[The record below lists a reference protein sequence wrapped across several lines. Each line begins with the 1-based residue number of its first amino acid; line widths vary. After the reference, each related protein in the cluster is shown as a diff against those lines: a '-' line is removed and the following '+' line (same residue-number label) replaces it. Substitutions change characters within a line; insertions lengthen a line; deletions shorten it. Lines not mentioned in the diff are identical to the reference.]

1 MNISRAFLL
10 RLLLTGLLPL
20 GAAACTTD
28 QPKNASATDAGDGK
42 VVDGGAP
49 HSTRP
54 STASPS
60 GTAPLDGP
68 GGSAEGAPVDAG
80 AVTTHAVNAS
90 AVDAGGA
97 NPKPEGTSPTAGA
110 NTAGANTAGAN
121 TSTDGVRPA
130 SPATAGAFD
139 KILAKPKDPRA
150 NPEELQA
157 MVEKKTGEKVVLV
170 RRTAGKWFMFQF
182 APSAG
187 GRSAEDQKRLVLAMK
202 ELDAFASVEADR
214 LMQVKMP

>member
-10 RLLLTGLLPL
+10 RLFLTGLLPL

-49 HSTRP
+49 HSTPP
-54 STASPS
+54 STGSPS
-60 GTAPLDGP
+60 GTAPLDAA
-68 GGSAEGAPVDAG
+68 GGSAGGAPVDAG
-80 AVTTHAVNAS
+80 TVTTHDVNAS

-97 NPKPEGTSPTAGA
+97 NPKPEGTQPTAGP
-110 NTAGANTAGAN
+110 NTAGAN

-150 NPEELQA
+150 SPEELQA
-157 MVEKKTGEKVVLV
+157 MVEKKTGEKVILV